1 MRSLHL
7 FKAVIYPFV
16 AVNVALEMAIAEGR
30 AEVSKAL
37 HELVADT
44 LSDAREINELK
55 AEIAVLR
62 AEINEVKYRGT
73 KSGRGAKVS
82 VP

>member
-1 MRSLHL
+1 ML
-7 FKAVIYPFV
+7 KAVIYPFI
-16 AVNVALEMAIAEGR
+16 ALKVALEMAIAHGR

-44 LSDAREINELK
+44 LSDAKEINELK

-62 AEINEVKYRGT
+62 AEINEVKYNGT
-73 KSGRGAKVS
+73 KNPKGAKIS

>member
-1 MRSLHL
+1 M

-16 AVNVALEMAIAEGR
+16 AVKVAVEMAIADGR
-30 AEVSKAL
+30 AQLRKTL

-44 LSDAREINELK
+44 LSDAKEINELK

-62 AEINEVKYRGT
+62 AEINEVKYSGT
-73 KSGRGAKVS
+73 KSGSGAQVS